1 MALSGLSFAVSGI
14 LGTLEYYLLKIMPEA
29 LLEPFLRWL
38 RLRKV
43 ISQIPPD
50 AEILD
55 VGCGTKAAFLKTIAP
70 RIKQGVGIDFK
81 VPTTQSGNLKTTQ
94 MMLGG
99 VLPFEDDSFDV
110 VTMLAVLEH
119 IEQEK
124 PILQEIHRVLR
135 DNGKLVVTVPSVWSQ
150 PVLEFL
156 SYKLKIISEAEI
168 RDHKR
173 YYDRQK
179 LRKVL
184 VNESNFK
191 EFKHQYFQCWM
202 NNFCTVIKRS

>member
-1 MALSGLSFAVSGI
+1 
-14 LGTLEYYLLKIMPEA
+14 MPEA
-29 LLEPFLRWL
+29 LLEPLLRWL

-43 ISQIPPD
+43 ISQIPPN
-50 AEILD
+50 AELLD

-70 RIKQGVGIDFK
+70 QIKQGVGVDFK
-81 VPTTQSGNLKTTQ
+81 VSNIQSGNLKTTQ
-94 MMLGG
+94 MMLDG
-99 VLPFEDDSFDV
+99 VLPFEDESFDV

-124 PILQEIHRVLR
+124 PILREIHRVLR
-135 DNGKLVVTVPSVWSQ
+135 NNGKLVITVPSVWSQ

-156 SYKLKIISEAEI
+156 SYRLKIISEAEI

-184 VNESNFK
+184 VEETDFQ
-191 EFKHQYFQCWM
+191 EFHHQYFQCWM
-202 NNFCTVIKRS
+202 NNFCTVVKRLR